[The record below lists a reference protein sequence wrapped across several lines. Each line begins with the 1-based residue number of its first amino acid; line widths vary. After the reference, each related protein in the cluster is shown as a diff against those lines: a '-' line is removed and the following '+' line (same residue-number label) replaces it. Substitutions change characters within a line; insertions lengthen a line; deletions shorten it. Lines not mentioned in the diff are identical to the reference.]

1 MRNLGRVSFLVFA
14 SMLLCLTSANFA
26 KADTFTY
33 LASLTGGQEAPPNLS
48 PGMGT
53 ALGTYDNVTNILTL
67 NVTFSGLLSPTI
79 AAHFHCCAAPGVSA
93 PVVIGFAGFPAGV
106 TAGAYANSY
115 DLPVFPSPKGPA
127 Y

>member
-1 MRNLGRVSFLVFA
+1 MPNIRK
-14 SMLLCLTSANFA
+14 LCQSGYIYIPGEFDWWA
-26 KADTFTY
+26 
-33 LASLTGGQEAPPNLS
+33 GGSPNLS